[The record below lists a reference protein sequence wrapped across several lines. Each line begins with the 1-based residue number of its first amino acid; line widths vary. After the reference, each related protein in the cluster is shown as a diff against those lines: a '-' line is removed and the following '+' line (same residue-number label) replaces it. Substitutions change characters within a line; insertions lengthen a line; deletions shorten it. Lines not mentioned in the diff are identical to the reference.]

1 VAGKPLS
8 DFAEVRQGAKTG
20 DNDVFLLRRISDA
33 DNGLWLMRNGLDETV
48 PLDPEMLRTSA
59 HRGVI
64 DRYNVRLD
72 GDEYVLY
79 PYSHDRLLSVE
90 ELQDRYPA
98 TYTYL
103 TRHRERLAK
112 RSTVLRRGDWWD
124 LSWPRAPQLIS
135 GPKVVG
141 RQLTS
146 HAIFGVDRFG
156 TVVPIGGTFIV
167 PTDRRIG
174 LDLILALLNS
184 ALATWQLARHGA
196 RFQQGYFEVTRSVL
210 MRMALPWEALLEQPL
225 IARRIADLA
234 EGAARSAALALS
246 TVDYARE
253 IDNLLFDIVGFDA
266 EERTELLRLAEA
278 HYQTPTADPWSAGRR
293 STKTWQELL
302 TVAQERIRQAA
313 SENVGLERSLVA
325 ARDDL
330 YTAMRQATNLPEPS
344 ASLLAFAYVAVEQL
358 SRSRPD
364 KSSIATLM
372 ALIDAV
378 GRPEVDWDTVNA
390 YVAKLAD
397 HNIEILPT
405 MQGAS
410 VLLASHPDDA
420 DEFGTN

>member
-1 VAGKPLS
+1 
-8 DFAEVRQGAKTG
+8 
-20 DNDVFLLRRISDA
+20 
-33 DNGLWLMRNGLDETV
+33 
-48 PLDPEMLRTSA
+48 
-59 HRGVI
+59 
-64 DRYNVRLD
+64 
-72 GDEYVLY
+72 
-79 PYSHDRLLSVE
+79 
-90 ELQDRYPA
+90 
-98 TYTYL
+98 
-103 TRHRERLAK
+103 
-112 RSTVLRRGDWWD
+112 
-124 LSWPRAPQLIS
+124 
-135 GPKVVG
+135 
-141 RQLTS
+141 
-146 HAIFGVDRFG
+146 
-156 TVVPIGGTFIV
+156 
-167 PTDRRIG
+167 
-174 LDLILALLNS
+174 
-184 ALATWQLARHGA
+184 
-196 RFQQGYFEVTRSVL
+196 
-210 MRMALPWEALLEQPL
+210 MRMVLPWEALLEQPL

-266 EERTELLRLAEA
+266 GERTELLRLAEA